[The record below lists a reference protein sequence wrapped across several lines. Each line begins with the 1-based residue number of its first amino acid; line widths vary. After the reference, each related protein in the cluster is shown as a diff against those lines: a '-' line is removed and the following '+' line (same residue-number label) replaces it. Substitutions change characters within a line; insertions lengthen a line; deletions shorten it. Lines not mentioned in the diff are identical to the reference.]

1 MALIVDSVTKVF
13 DTTLVKRGYLMYAKH
28 NSWPD
33 GKAGFV
39 TAVTDRQI
47 TVQYHPGIANVT
59 NHFFL
64 PADEVAAGEW
74 EVRWSEDLSKV
85 DKLEGGGRDDTGG
98 VNP

>member
-1 MALIVDSVTKVF
+1 MALIIDSVTKVF
-13 DTTLVKRGYLMYAKH
+13 DTTLIKRGYLVYAKH

-85 DKLEGGGRDDTGG
+85 DKLEGGGGDDTGG